1 MRKVMTVE
9 SLEAIV
15 GTPPLAIL
23 MKSINTLDD
32 GCRRVLASA
41 PVAGFGFRDRE
52 GVPRA
57 TIVGG
62 APGFLR
68 VDSPTRVSFDLRAD
82 LADPARGSGVS
93 SVFLLPGIGETL
105 RLNGFVAERSGAGV
119 VIDLE
124 EALVHCGKCTLR
136 SGLWEDIRTDPRAPR
151 VEPPTSPDV
160 GASGPLADASVAT
173 FLASSPFVFL
183 SSWDAGGSSDT
194 SPKGDRPGFMRI
206 LDGHTLAIPDR
217 KGNQRTDTFH
227 NVLTCDQIALAAI
240 VPGRD
245 DVLHISGTASVTDDP
260 ALLSTMV
267 VKGGDGRGG
276 EGKGGEKPPKTAM
289 IVRVERAA
297 VAANDAVPTMWDRA
311 ARVDR
316 SQVPDLMHLAAKH
329 LASNKARGVVASLTR
344 ALSRGLAASPKLA
357 RRAIDF
363 GYRKELEDEGY

>member
-9 SLEAIV
+9 SLEALL
-15 GTPPLAIL
+15 GTPPQAVR
-23 MKSINTLDD
+23 MKSTNTLDD
-32 GCRRVLASA
+32 GCRRVLATA

-62 APGFLR
+62 APGFVR
-68 VDSPTRVSFDLRAD
+68 VDSPTRVSVELRAD
-82 LADPARGSGVS
+82 LAGPARGGGVS
-93 SVFLLPGIGETL
+93 SVFMLPGIGETF
-105 RLNGFVAERSGAGV
+105 RLNGFVAERSGASV

-124 EALVHCGKCTLR
+124 EAMVHCAKCTLR
-136 SGLWEDIRTDPRAPR
+136 SGLWEEIRADLAAPS
-151 VEPPTSPDV
+151 VEPPASPDV

-183 SSWDAGGSSDT
+183 SSWGAGGSSDT

-227 NVLTCDQIALAAI
+227 NVLTCDQIALAAVI
-240 VPGRD
+240 PGRG
-245 DVLHISGTASVTDDP
+245 DVLHMSGTASVTDDP
-260 ALLSTMV
+260 ALLSTMG
-267 VKGGDGRGG
+267 VK
-276 EGKGGEKPPKTAM
+276 EGEKPPKAAM

-297 VAANDAVPTMWDRA
+297 VAANDAVLTMWDRS

-316 SQVPDLMHLAAKH
+316 SQVPDLMHLGAKH
-329 LASNKARGVVASLTR
+329 VASNKARGVVASITR
-344 ALSRGLAASPKLA
+344 ALSGGLAASPKLV
-357 RRAIDF
+357 RRAMDF